1 MPPRYLFSIEIT
13 LKQIFVSI
21 LSLDIF
27 GFSIRAP
34 LLELFSQKKKKSK
47 IGMES
52 KIKYSWAD
60 WLRISGNWY
69 KKIAESKI
77 ETTFIIGGH
86 FQGLSLNKSRTN

>member
-13 LKQIFVSI
+13 LKQIFLLI

-34 LLELFSQKKKKSK
+34 LLELFSQKKKSK

-60 WLRISGNWY
+60 
-69 KKIAESKI
+69 
-77 ETTFIIGGH
+77 
-86 FQGLSLNKSRTN
+86 

>member
-34 LLELFSQKKKKSK
+34 LLELFSQKKKKVKLGWSQK
-47 IGMES
+47 SNIHGQIDWEFLEID
-52 KIKYSWAD
+52 IKKL
-60 WLRISGNWY
+60 LRA
-69 KKIAESKI
+69 K
-77 ETTFIIGGH
+77 
-86 FQGLSLNKSRTN
+86 LRLLL